1 MIRMRNDSSTRRL
14 AAMATIAGTAA
25 AVALVLP
32 WVRTGDRSRSSI
44 DLIGTAGALDV
55 IEGSVRTG
63 VVITW
68 FLVPVLVAGAMLA
81 GAADR
86 LRLCAV
92 LLVPLGPLLAGV
104 ILVAAL
110 RAGDGLVWGAYLT
123 GACSAAATTLAAV
136 VLRRLRIR
144 GSAADSR

>member
-1 MIRMRNDSSTRRL
+1 MRTDSSTRRL
-14 AAMATIAGTAA
+14 AALATLAGTAA

-32 WVRTGDRSRSSI
+32 WVRTGDRTRSSI

-55 IEGSVRTG
+55 IEGSVRVG

-86 LRLCAV
+86 LRLGAA

-104 ILVAAL
+104 IAFAAV
-110 RAGDGLVWGAYLT
+110 RAGDVLVWGAYVT
-123 GACSAAATTLAAV
+123 GACATAATVLAAFV
-136 VLRRLRIR
+136 LLRLRRSP
-144 GSAADSR
+144 GSTVDLG